1 MVHAGLGRL
10 EVEVGAYGRYL
21 FNQANFEEAL
31 PPEQLAAFEDD
42 EPFGG
47 EDA

>member
-21 FNQANFEEAL
+21 FNQAATL
-31 PPEQLAAFEDD
+31 TRL
-42 EPFGG
+42 
-47 EDA
+47 